1 MKEINENELK
11 EVNGG
16 YDLSSLPPEMT
27 ERQDNVTTVECIKSC
42 NTITDFELKNQ
53 CTQKCLNDFNNKT
66 DHNNPYT
73 QGAIAASN
81 KLIDTLNSLR

>member
-27 ERQDNVTTVECIKSC
+27 ERQDNVTIVECIKSC

-53 CTQKCLNDFNNKT
+53 CTQKCVNDYNNKT
-66 DHNNPYT
+66 GHNNPYT
-73 QGAIAASN
+73 QGAIATIN
-81 KLIDTLNSLR
+81 KYIDTLNSLR

>member
-27 ERQDNVTTVECIKSC
+27 ERQDNVTIVECIKSC

-53 CTQKCLNDFNNKT
+53 CAQKCVNDYNNKT
-66 DHNNPYT
+66 GHNNPYH
-73 QGAIAASN
+73 QGAIAAIN
-81 KLIDTLNSLR
+81 KHIDTLNSLR